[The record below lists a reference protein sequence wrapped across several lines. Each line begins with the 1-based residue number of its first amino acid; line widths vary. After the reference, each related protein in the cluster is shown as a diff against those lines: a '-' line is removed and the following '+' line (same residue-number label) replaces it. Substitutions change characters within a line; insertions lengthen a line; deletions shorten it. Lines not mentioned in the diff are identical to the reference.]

1 MQGNDV
7 VSNSRAFSEL
17 DYMDPVEESWMWSW
31 IKGNKKWHSW
41 NRCKGKHWSFVLCA
55 RENNG
60 VRPSNNGV
68 MHNGCD
74 FHETIL
80 RYCRLKIFEIPLR
93 CVLFHF
99 NCFSY
104 SMTKIKTNIVV
115 GSGFESA
122 RTSQSDSS
130 ILESLTFTH
139 TFVKIRISG
148 YLVGLHA

>member
-1 MQGNDV
+1 MLYSTPGRFQNSTTWTQSRSHGCGLG
-7 VSNSRAFSEL
+7 SRATRNGTPGIAVKASTGHL
-17 DYMDPVEESWMWSW
+17 
-31 IKGNKKWHSW
+31 
-41 NRCKGKHWSFVLCA
+41 SFVLE
-55 RENNG
+55 RIMES
-60 VRPSNNGV
+60 VHL
-68 MHNGCD
+68 MHNSCD
-74 FHETIL
+74 FHEIIL

-115 GSGFESA
+115 ESGFESA
-122 RTSQSDSS
+122 RTSQSVSS
-130 ILESLTFTH
+130 ILESLRFTH